1 MRAAALGLGSTLKQ
15 ASRSISRPVWKRRIR
30 TNFALERGRVEF
42 RRIINTRMFQGIGFD
57 LINGPTP
64 PMAGWVRP
72 LAQHA
77 VLGKS
82 VNKGPSPFRDDRILE
97 REESLLQRLPC
108 RIKGSFDSGAKDAP
122 CDQDDIKKTKPGSVS
137 RDRNTIAAWG
147 QPV

>member
-57 LINGPTP
+57 LINGP
-64 PMAGWVRP
+64 

-97 REESLLQRLPC
+97 REESLLPRLPC
-108 RIKGSFDSGAKDAP
+108 RIKGSFDSGAKDAH
-122 CDQDDIKKTKPGSVS
+122 CDQDDIKKTKPGSVA
-137 RDRNTIAAWG
+137 RARNTIAAWG